1 MKCNIKNDCELF
13 YLNDFKDYDFYNKL
27 SARDAV
33 RTKVY
38 NVLAGKQN
46 ALNNEEFG
54 NTWNDINR
62 EIFRYVSLFTHRV
75 YNQEHDD
82 VKLEFD
88 DLDVQP
94 LSVNADLISALRPAT
109 IVFDADIVAELT
121 CRVECADSDDREA
134 VAAGIELNDDGKP
147 SVERPWMNRELIVYP
162 TEYDFGLYQLD
173 DGLYKVFNFT
183 DNDYGSLPDP
193 IDFIDMNLFGKR
205 LAEFFD
211 DEGDRYIRVWDYV
224 IESPYGFR

>member
-1 MKCNIKNDCELF
+1 MSKKFKVGIDLKCNIKNDCELF

-38 NVLAGKQN
+38 NVLAGEQN
-46 ALNNEEFG
+46 ALNREEFG

-75 YNQEHDD
+75 YNQEHED
-82 VKLEFD
+82 VKLGFD

-94 LSVNADLISALRPAT
+94 LSVNAELISALRPAT

-134 VAAGIELNDDGKP
+134 VAAGIADALKN
-147 SVERPWMNRELIVYP
+147 
-162 TEYDFGLYQLD
+162 
-173 DGLYKVFNFT
+173 
-183 DNDYGSLPDP
+183 
-193 IDFIDMNLFGKR
+193 
-205 LAEFFD
+205 
-211 DEGDRYIRVWDYV
+211 YIREELDYAADTAISFV
-224 IESPYGFR
+224 E

>member
-1 MKCNIKNDCELF
+1 MSKKFKVGIDLKCNIENDCELF

-46 ALNNEEFG
+46 ALNCEEFV

-62 EIFRYVSLFTHRV
+62 EIFRYVSLFTHHV
-75 YNQEHDD
+75 YNQEHED

-94 LSVNADLISALRPAT
+94 VSVNVELISALRPAT
-109 IVFDADIVAELT
+109 IVFDADVVAELT
-121 CRVECADSDDREA
+121 CRVECADSEDKDI
-134 VAAGIELNDDGKP
+134 VAIGIADAL
-147 SVERPWMNRELIVYP
+147 R
-162 TEYDFGLYQLD
+162 
-173 DGLYKVFNFT
+173 
-183 DNDYGSLPDP
+183 
-193 IDFIDMNLFGKR
+193 
-205 LAEFFD
+205 
-211 DEGDRYIRVWDYV
+211 RYIRIELDYAADTTISF
-224 IESPYGFR
+224 IE

>member
-1 MKCNIKNDCELF
+1 MILKTTT
-13 YLNDFKDYDFYNKL
+13 FYNKL

-46 ALNNEEFG
+46 ALNREEFG

-94 LSVNADLISALRPAT
+94 LSVNAELISALRPAT

-134 VAAGIELNDDGKP
+134 VAAGIADALKN
-147 SVERPWMNRELIVYP
+147 
-162 TEYDFGLYQLD
+162 
-173 DGLYKVFNFT
+173 
-183 DNDYGSLPDP
+183 
-193 IDFIDMNLFGKR
+193 
-205 LAEFFD
+205 
-211 DEGDRYIRVWDYV
+211 YIREELDYAADTAISFV
-224 IESPYGFR
+224 E

>member
-13 YLNDFKDYDFYNKL
+13 YLNDFKDYDFYNKF

-38 NVLAGKQN
+38 NVLAGKQS
-46 ALNNEEFG
+46 ALNCEEFG

-94 LSVNADLISALRPAT
+94 LSVNAELISALRPAT
-109 IVFDADIVAELT
+109 IVFDADVVAELT

-134 VAAGIELNDDGKP
+134 VAAGIADALKH
-147 SVERPWMNRELIVYP
+147 
-162 TEYDFGLYQLD
+162 
-173 DGLYKVFNFT
+173 
-183 DNDYGSLPDP
+183 
-193 IDFIDMNLFGKR
+193 
-205 LAEFFD
+205 
-211 DEGDRYIRVWDYV
+211 YIRDELDYAADTTISF
-224 IESPYGFR
+224 IE

>member
-1 MKCNIKNDCELF
+1 MSKKFKVGIDLKCNVKNDCELF
-13 YLNDFKDYDFYNKL
+13 YLSDFKDYDFYNKL

-38 NVLAGKQN
+38 NVLAGGLN
-46 ALNNEEFG
+46 ALSNEEFG

-88 DLDVQP
+88 DLDTQP
-94 LSVNADLISALRPAT
+94 LSVNAELISALRPAT
-109 IVFDADIVAELT
+109 IVFDADVVAELT

-134 VAAGIELNDDGKP
+134 VAAGIADALKN
-147 SVERPWMNRELIVYP
+147 
-162 TEYDFGLYQLD
+162 
-173 DGLYKVFNFT
+173 
-183 DNDYGSLPDP
+183 
-193 IDFIDMNLFGKR
+193 
-205 LAEFFD
+205 
-211 DEGDRYIRVWDYV
+211 YIREELDYAADTTIAF
-224 IESPYGFR
+224 IE

>member
-1 MKCNIKNDCELF
+1 MSKKFKVGIDLKCNVKNDCELF
-13 YLNDFKDYDFYNKL
+13 YLNDFKYYDFYNKL

-33 RTKVY
+33 RTKAY

-62 EIFRYVSLFTHRV
+62 EIFRYVLLFTHRV

-88 DLDVQP
+88 DLDTQP
-94 LSVNADLISALRPAT
+94 LSVNAELISALRPAT

-121 CRVECADSDDREA
+121 CRVECADSDSREA
-134 VAAGIELNDDGKP
+134 VAAGIADNLKHHIRDELDYAADT
-147 SVERPWMNRELIVYP
+147 SISFVE
-162 TEYDFGLYQLD
+162 
-173 DGLYKVFNFT
+173 
-183 DNDYGSLPDP
+183 
-193 IDFIDMNLFGKR
+193 
-205 LAEFFD
+205 
-211 DEGDRYIRVWDYV
+211 
-224 IESPYGFR
+224 

>member
-1 MKCNIKNDCELF
+1 MSKKFKVGIDLKYNIKNDCELF

-46 ALNNEEFG
+46 ALNREEFG

-75 YNQEHDD
+75 YNQEHED

-94 LSVNADLISALRPAT
+94 LSVNVELISALRPAT
-109 IVFDADIVAELT
+109 IVFDADVVAELT
-121 CRVECADSDDREA
+121 CGVECTDSDDREA
-134 VAAGIELNDDGKP
+134 VAAGIADALKH
-147 SVERPWMNRELIVYP
+147 
-162 TEYDFGLYQLD
+162 
-173 DGLYKVFNFT
+173 
-183 DNDYGSLPDP
+183 
-193 IDFIDMNLFGKR
+193 
-205 LAEFFD
+205 
-211 DEGDRYIRVWDYV
+211 YIREELDYAADTAISF
-224 IESPYGFR
+224 IE

>member
-1 MKCNIKNDCELF
+1 MSKKFKVGIDLKGNIKNDCELF

-46 ALNNEEFG
+46 ALNREEFG

-94 LSVNADLISALRPAT
+94 LSVNAELISALRPAT

-134 VAAGIELNDDGKP
+134 IAAGIADALK
-147 SVERPWMNRELIVYP
+147 
-162 TEYDFGLYQLD
+162 
-173 DGLYKVFNFT
+173 
-183 DNDYGSLPDP
+183 
-193 IDFIDMNLFGKR
+193 
-205 LAEFFD
+205 
-211 DEGDRYIRVWDYV
+211 RYIREELDYAADTTISF
-224 IESPYGFR
+224 IE

>member
-1 MKCNIKNDCELF
+1 MSKKFKVGIDLKCNVKNDCELF

-46 ALNNEEFG
+46 ALNREEFG

-75 YNQEHDD
+75 YNQEHDGT
-82 VKLEFD
+82 KLEFD
-88 DLDVQP
+88 DLDTQP
-94 LSVNADLISALRPAT
+94 LSVNVELISALRPAI
-109 IVFDADIVAELT
+109 IVFDADVVAELT

-134 VAAGIELNDDGKP
+134 VVAGIADAL
-147 SVERPWMNRELIVYP
+147 R
-162 TEYDFGLYQLD
+162 
-173 DGLYKVFNFT
+173 
-183 DNDYGSLPDP
+183 
-193 IDFIDMNLFGKR
+193 
-205 LAEFFD
+205 
-211 DEGDRYIRVWDYV
+211 RYIRIELDYAADTTISFV
-224 IESPYGFR
+224 E

>member
-1 MKCNIKNDCELF
+1 MSKKFKVGIDLKCNIKNDCELF
-13 YLNDFKDYDFYNKL
+13 YLSDFKDYDFYNKL

-33 RTKVY
+33 RTRAY

-46 ALNNEEFG
+46 ALNREEFG

-75 YNQEHDD
+75 YNKEHDD

-94 LSVNADLISALRPAT
+94 LSVNTELISALRPAT

-121 CRVECADSDDREA
+121 CRVECADSDYREA
-134 VAAGIELNDDGKP
+134 VAVNIADAL
-147 SVERPWMNRELIVYP
+147 R
-162 TEYDFGLYQLD
+162 
-173 DGLYKVFNFT
+173 
-183 DNDYGSLPDP
+183 
-193 IDFIDMNLFGKR
+193 
-205 LAEFFD
+205 
-211 DEGDRYIRVWDYV
+211 RYIRIELDYAADTIISF
-224 IESPYGFR
+224 IE

>member
-1 MKCNIKNDCELF
+1 MSEKFKVGIDLKCNIKNDCELF
-13 YLNDFKDYDFYNKL
+13 YLNDFKDYDFYNKF

-38 NVLAGKQN
+38 NILAGKQN
-46 ALNNEEFG
+46 ALSSEEFG

-94 LSVNADLISALRPAT
+94 LSINAELISALRPAT
-109 IVFDADIVAELT
+109 IVFDADVVAELT
-121 CRVECADSDDREA
+121 CRVECADSDNREA
-134 VAAGIELNDDGKP
+134 VAAGIADALKH
-147 SVERPWMNRELIVYP
+147 
-162 TEYDFGLYQLD
+162 
-173 DGLYKVFNFT
+173 
-183 DNDYGSLPDP
+183 
-193 IDFIDMNLFGKR
+193 
-205 LAEFFD
+205 
-211 DEGDRYIRVWDYV
+211 YIREELDYAADTAISF
-224 IESPYGFR
+224 IE

>member
-1 MKCNIKNDCELF
+1 MSKKFKVGIDLKCNVKNDCELF

-46 ALNNEEFG
+46 ALNREEFG

-62 EIFRYVSLFTHRV
+62 EIFRYISLFTHRV

-88 DLDVQP
+88 DLDTQP
-94 LSVNADLISALRPAT
+94 LSVNAELISALRPAT
-109 IVFDADIVAELT
+109 IVFDADVVAELT
-121 CRVECADSDDREA
+121 CRVECADSEDKNI
-134 VAAGIELNDDGKP
+134 VAIGIADAL
-147 SVERPWMNRELIVYP
+147 R
-162 TEYDFGLYQLD
+162 
-173 DGLYKVFNFT
+173 
-183 DNDYGSLPDP
+183 
-193 IDFIDMNLFGKR
+193 
-205 LAEFFD
+205 
-211 DEGDRYIRVWDYV
+211 RYIRIELDYAADTTIAFIV
-224 IESPYGFR
+224 

>member
-13 YLNDFKDYDFYNKL
+13 YLNDFEDYDFYNKL

-38 NVLAGKQN
+38 NVLDGKQN
-46 ALNNEEFG
+46 ALNREEFG

-94 LSVNADLISALRPAT
+94 LSVNAELISALRPAT
-109 IVFDADIVAELT
+109 IVFDADVVAELT
-121 CRVECADSDDREA
+121 CGVECADSDNREA
-134 VAAGIELNDDGKP
+134 VAAGIADALKH
-147 SVERPWMNRELIVYP
+147 
-162 TEYDFGLYQLD
+162 
-173 DGLYKVFNFT
+173 
-183 DNDYGSLPDP
+183 
-193 IDFIDMNLFGKR
+193 
-205 LAEFFD
+205 
-211 DEGDRYIRVWDYV
+211 YIREELDYAADTSISF
-224 IESPYGFR
+224 IE